1 MTVLHASI
9 QSDIEVEK
17 IDAISLSGQFT
28 LQNSLYVML
37 LKLDWK
43 VRPLVSGQP
52 VLGTSTASGS
62 WFDEL
67 VVFVGGDGV
76 ADGVVDGHALTLF
89 SRLLPSIPFPM
100 NPPASPAITAIKM
113 EKSSRAGQR
122 VQRLR
127 VGGGGGGGGRE
138 VWW

>member
-1 MTVLHASI
+1 VLHASI

-28 LQNSLYVML
+28 LQNSLHVML

-43 VRPLVSGQP
+43 VRPLVLGQP

-62 WFDEL
+62 WFGEL

-76 ADGVVDGHALTLF
+76 ADGHALTLF
-89 SRLLPSIPFPM
+89 SRLLPSI
-100 NPPASPAITAIKM
+100 
-113 EKSSRAGQR
+113 
-122 VQRLR
+122 L
-127 VGGGGGGGGRE
+127 
-138 VWW
+138 